1 MEVILSKS
9 TRTIAAPALIQS
21 WVSSCFASNSNSNFS
36 LRISHIPFIKDGF
49 RTREEFEL
57 LHYSLHGIFGSQRPT
72 LIVVH
77 PTKIFLHFISFLSQL
92 PFSELTVTNFLEM
105 SHYHL
110 IIQQEIEINHANTW
124 TLHKRPIEDAG
135 LLKLMLRIRNK
146 RLLLILYHV
155 LCLEALKVWASGS
168 STSIPHS
175 DNVIN
180 INYCFRRVDMQL

>member
-1 MEVILSKS
+1 MTHFIWFILCLQRWEATRHWLTEPVVQVNHQGDCSGLKFHFSPSILLAIKRSNMEVILSKS

-77 PTKIFLHFISFLSQL
+77 PTKNFLHFISFLS
-92 PFSELTVTNFLEM
+92 
-105 SHYHL
+105 
-110 IIQQEIEINHANTW
+110 
-124 TLHKRPIEDAG
+124 
-135 LLKLMLRIRNK
+135 
-146 RLLLILYHV
+146 
-155 LCLEALKVWASGS
+155 
-168 STSIPHS
+168 
-175 DNVIN
+175 
-180 INYCFRRVDMQL
+180 